1 MKVSPIRAIVD
12 WIPVAVCMAVIFA
25 FSAQP
30 AQDSAQTSSGLLDLL
45 RPLLA
50 WWTDRLPPEQQEAF
64 FTFFHM
70 VIRKTAHFT
79 IYFVMALFSWR
90 AWGNYRFSTP
100 LRALFSVGLCSL
112 YAVSDEIHQSFV
124 PGRGPGAGDVVL
136 DTVGALCAVALCLWA
151 GSRKGKKSQ

>member
-1 MKVSPIRAIVD
+1 MKISRISTVVD
-12 WIPVAVCMAVIFA
+12 WIPVAACMALIFA

-30 AQDSAQTSSGLLDLL
+30 ADQSSQTSSGLLDLL

-70 VIRKTAHFT
+70 VIRKTAHFS

-90 AWGNYRFSTP
+90 AWGNYPFGMP
-100 LRALFSVGLCSL
+100 LRALLSVALCSL

-136 DTVGALCAVALCLWA
+136 DTVGALCAVGLCLFLA
-151 GSRKGKKSQ
+151 YRKRRKSQ